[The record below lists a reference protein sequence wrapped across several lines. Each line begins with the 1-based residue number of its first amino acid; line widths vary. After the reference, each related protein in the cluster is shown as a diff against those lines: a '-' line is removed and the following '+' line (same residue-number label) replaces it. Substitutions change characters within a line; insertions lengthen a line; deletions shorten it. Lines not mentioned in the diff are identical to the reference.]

1 MGGDY
6 ETPFNWRKNVYVLAF
21 ASSCTAASYT
31 MLVPF
36 LPLYLLELGA
46 PEDRVALYS
55 GAVFSV
61 AFLVAAIM
69 APVWGKMADQ
79 RGKKLMA
86 VRACAGLTI
95 AYFLGGIVT
104 SPLQLFG
111 MRVVQG
117 FANGFLPMVL
127 AIASASAPPDRLGY
141 ALGIAQTGQIIGG
154 VLGPLI
160 GGVIAELI
168 GMRLSFFVA
177 SGFLLLVTLMV
188 LLLVK
193 EPAASQETA
202 SARPKKM
209 DGSIMD
215 DFRYAWSN
223 RHIMG
228 MLILS
233 FIISL
238 ANMVLQPVISLYV
251 AALQHS
257 MENVVF
263 TSGLVFSL
271 GGIAGAISTAPWGNF
286 GQRHGYFR
294 VMAMAFLGAGVFNFL
309 QYFPTTISGF
319 AICQFFFGL
328 FFVGANPAVSAIL
341 VQASPENFRGRVFG
355 LATTANQSGAM
366 VGPLIGSLI
375 STYFGI
381 RDVFLV
387 TGPVLFCIG
396 FWLWQKRERRR
407 IQ

>member
-1 MGGDY
+1 MGEDH
-6 ETPFNWRKNVYVLAF
+6 EPPFNWRKNVYVLAF

-46 PEDRVALYS
+46 PENRVALYS

-104 SPLQLFG
+104 TPLQLFG

-127 AIASASAPPDRLGY
+127 AIASASAPSNRLGY

-177 SGFLLLVTLMV
+177 SGFLLLVTLLV
-188 LLLVK
+188 LLVVK
-193 EPAASQETA
+193 EPPASA
-202 SARPKKM
+202 SARETKA
-209 DGSIMD
+209 DSSIIE
-215 DFRYAWSN
+215 DFRYALSN

-233 FIISL
+233 FVISL
-238 ANMVLQPVISLYV
+238 GNMVLQPVISLYV

-294 VMAMAFLGAGVFNFL
+294 VMAMSFLGAGIFNFL

-341 VQASPENFRGRVFG
+341 VKSSPDNFRGRVFG

-366 VGPLIGSLI
+366 VGPLVGSLI

-381 RDVFLV
+381 RDVFLI

-396 FWLWQKRERRR
+396 LWLWQKRERRR
-407 IQ
+407 FQ

>member
-1 MGGDY
+1 MGEDH
-6 ETPFNWRKNVYVLAF
+6 EPPFNWRKNVYVLAF

-46 PEDRVALYS
+46 PENRVALYS

-104 SPLQLFG
+104 TPLQLFG

-117 FANGFLPMVL
+117 FANGFLPMVR

-177 SGFLLLVTLMV
+177 SGFLLLVTLLV
-188 LLLVK
+188 LLVVK
-193 EPAASQETA
+193 EPPASA
-202 SARPKKM
+202 SARETKA
-209 DGSIMD
+209 DSSIIE
-215 DFRYAWSN
+215 DFRYALSN

-233 FIISL
+233 FVISL
-238 ANMVLQPVISLYV
+238 GNMVLQPVISLYV

-294 VMAMAFLGAGVFNFL
+294 VMAMSFLGAGIFNFL

-341 VQASPENFRGRVFG
+341 VKSSPDNFRGRVFG

-366 VGPLIGSLI
+366 VGPLVGSLI

-381 RDVFLV
+381 RDVFLI

-396 FWLWQKRERRR
+396 LWLWQKRERRR
-407 IQ
+407 FQ